1 LDRLNNIVGDI
12 VDKIIFL
19 RIAEDKKIEN
29 QSNLE
34 NIANGKEVWR
44 TLIKYFEVSDK
55 KYNS

>member
-34 NIANGKEVWR
+34 NIANGKKVWK